1 MRQEFFT
8 NLEYYKV
15 FYYAAKFGS
24 LTAAA
29 EQLFLT
35 QPNVT
40 KTIRKLEEQLG
51 CTLFV
56 RTKRGVSLTQEGEL
70 LWSRVEPACRLLLTA
85 EQELEATRLLE
96 GGILRIAST
105 EMGFKTYVL
114 PALQRFTEDHPN
126 VKVMFYSALTGRILE
141 MLRTGAIDIAVL
153 HAPFDC
159 DDSMEMCPID
169 VCPEC
174 LAVGPRYSFLADRV
188 NRLEELQQYPFVSM
202 PEGSA
207 TKTYLSELFQRQ
219 GLTFEADIEVTTTE
233 LALQAVASNFGI
245 GILPWQLIGE
255 RVERGELFSVAL
267 PEELPGRDVF
277 ALTSRTIPVSVTAQ
291 AFLKDYMLCPEEGT
305 AQGSV

>member
-1 MRQEFFT
+1 MKREFFT

-15 FYYAAKFGS
+15 FYYVAKTGS

-40 KTIRKLEEQLG
+40 KTIRRLEEQLG

-56 RTKRGVSLTQEGEL
+56 RTKRGTALTNEGEI
-70 LWSRVEPACRLLLTA
+70 LWRRVEPACRLLLTA

-105 EMGFKTYVL
+105 EMGFRTYVL
-114 PALQRFTEDHPN
+114 PTLQRFTEDHPN

-141 MLRTGAIDIAVL
+141 MLRTGAIDIAIL
-153 HAPFDC
+153 HAPFDY
-159 DDSMEMCPID
+159 DESMEMYPID
-169 VCPEC
+169 VCAEC
-174 LAVGPRYSFLADRV
+174 LAVGPRYAFLADRV
-188 NRLEELQQYPFVSM
+188 NRLADLQNYPFVSM

-207 TKTYLSELFQRQ
+207 TKTYLSSLFQKQ

-233 LALQAVASNFGI
+233 LALQAVESNFGI
-245 GILPWQLIGE
+245 GILPWQLIRE
-255 RVERGELFSVAL
+255 RVEQGALYPVAL
-267 PEELPGRDVF
+267 TEELPLRDVY
-277 ALTSRTIPVSVTAQ
+277 ALTSRTIPVSVTAK
-291 AFLKDYMLCPEEGT
+291 AFLNDYMLKFASNQPG
-305 AQGSV
+305 Q

>member
-1 MRQEFFT
+1 MKQEFFT

-15 FYYAAKFGS
+15 FYYVAKFGS

-40 KTIRKLEEQLG
+40 KTIQKLEEQLG

-56 RTKRGVSLTQEGEL
+56 RTKRGVTLTNEGEI
-70 LWSRVEPACRLLLTA
+70 LWNRVEPACRLLLTA

-114 PALQRFTEDHPN
+114 PTLQRFTGDHPN
-126 VKVMFYSALTGRILE
+126 VKIMFYSALTGRILE
-141 MLRTGAIDIAVL
+141 MLRTGAIDIAIL
-153 HAPFDC
+153 HTPFDF
-159 DDSMEMCPID
+159 DDSMEMYPID

-174 LAVGPRYSFLADRV
+174 LAVGPRYAFLADKV
-188 NRLEELQQYPFVSM
+188 NQLADLQEFPFVSM

-207 TKTYLSELFQRQ
+207 TKTYLSNLFQKQ
-219 GLTFEADIEVTTTE
+219 GLLFEADIEVTTTE
-233 LALQAVASNFGI
+233 LALQAVESNFGI
-245 GILPWQLIGE
+245 GILPWQLIRE
-255 RVERGELFSVAL
+255 RVEQGSLYSVAL
-267 PEELPGRDVF
+267 TEELPGRDVF
-277 ALTSRTIPVSVTAQ
+277 ALTSKLIPTSVTAK
-291 AFLKDYMLCPEEGT
+291 AFLNDYMLKFE
-305 AQGSV
+305 AQQSEA

>member
-1 MRQEFFT
+1 MKKEFFT

-15 FYYAAKFGS
+15 FYYVAKTGS

-29 EQLFLT
+29 GQLFLT

-56 RTKRGVSLTQEGEL
+56 RTKRGVALTSEGEI
-70 LWSRVEPACRLLLTA
+70 LWNRVEPACRLLLTA

-105 EMGFKTYVL
+105 EMGFKTYAL

-141 MLRTGAIDIAVL
+141 MLRTGAIDIAIL
-153 HAPFDC
+153 HAPFEY
-159 DDSMEMCPID
+159 DDSMEMYPID

-174 LAVGPRYSFLADRV
+174 LAVGPRYAFLAEQT
-188 NRLEELQQYPFVSM
+188 NRLADLQGYPFVSM
-202 PEGSA
+202 PEGTA
-207 TKTYLSELFQRQ
+207 TKTYLSNLFQKQ
-219 GLTFEADIEVTTTE
+219 GADFEADIEVTTTE

-245 GILPWQLIGE
+245 GLLPYQLIRD
-255 RVERGELFSVAL
+255 RVERGELFAVAL
-267 PEELPGRDVF
+267 TEELPGRDVYV
-277 ALTSRTIPVSVTAQ
+277 LTSRTIPVSVTAK
-291 AFLKDYMLCPEEGT
+291 AFLNDYMLNQEG
-305 AQGSV
+305 

>member
-1 MRQEFFT
+1 MKKVFFT

-15 FYYAAKFGS
+15 FYYVAKTGS

-29 EQLFLT
+29 GQLFLT

-56 RTKRGVSLTQEGEL
+56 RTKRGVALTSEGEI
-70 LWSRVEPACRLLLTA
+70 LWNRVEPACRLLLTA
-85 EQELEATRLLE
+85 EQELEAARLLE

-114 PALQRFTEDHPN
+114 PALQRFTADHPN

-141 MLRTGAIDIAVL
+141 MLRTGAIDIAIL
-153 HAPFDC
+153 HAPFER
-159 DDSMEMCPID
+159 DDSMEMYPID

-174 LAVGPRYSFLADRV
+174 LAVGSRYAFLAEQV
-188 NRLEELQQYPFVSM
+188 NRLADLQRYPFVSM

-207 TKTYLSELFQRQ
+207 TKTYLSNLFRKQ
-219 GLTFEADIEVTTTE
+219 GVTFEADIEVTTTE

-245 GILPWQLIGE
+245 GLLPYQLIRE
-255 RVERGELFSVAL
+255 RIERGELFAVAL
-267 PEELPGRDVF
+267 TEELPGRDVYV
-277 ALTSRTIPVSVTAQ
+277 LTSRTIPVSVTAR
-291 AFLKDYMLCPEEGT
+291 AFLSEYMLNSEP
-305 AQGSV
+305 

>member
-1 MRQEFFT
+1 MKKEFFA

-15 FYYAAKFGS
+15 FYYVAKTGS

-40 KTIRKLEEQLG
+40 KTIQKLEEQLG
-51 CTLFV
+51 CALFV
-56 RTKRGVSLTQEGEL
+56 RTKRGVSLTNEGKI
-70 LWSRVEPACRLLLTA
+70 LWNRVEPACRLLLTA

-126 VKVMFYSALTGRILE
+126 VKVMFYNALTGRILE
-141 MLRTGAIDIAVL
+141 MLRTGAIDIAIL
-153 HAPFDC
+153 HAPFDY
-159 DDSMEMCPID
+159 DDSMEMYPID

-174 LAVGPRYSFLADRV
+174 LAVGPRYAFLAERV
-188 NRLEELQQYPFVSM
+188 NRLADLQKYPFVSM

-207 TKTYLSELFQRQ
+207 TKTYLSALFQKQ
-219 GLTFEADIEVTTTE
+219 GMTFEADIEVTTTE
-233 LALQAVASNFGI
+233 LALQAVASNLGI

-255 RVERGELFSVAL
+255 RVARGELFSVAL
-267 PEELPGRDVF
+267 TEELPGRDVC
-277 ALTSRTIPVSVTAQ
+277 ALTSRAIPVSVTAR
-291 AFLKDYMLCPEEGT
+291 AFLTDYMLNTSLE
-305 AQGSV
+305 Q

>member
-1 MRQEFFT
+1 MREEFFT

-15 FYYAAKFGS
+15 FYYVAKMGS

-56 RTKRGVSLTQEGEL
+56 RTKRGVSLTNEGEI
-70 LWSRVEPACRLLLTA
+70 LWNRVEPACRLLLAA

-114 PALQRFTEDHPN
+114 PTLQRFTEDHPN

-141 MLRTGAIDIAVL
+141 MLRTGAIDIAIL
-153 HAPFDC
+153 HTPFEH
-159 DDSMEMCPID
+159 DDSMEMYPID

-174 LAVGPRYSFLADRV
+174 LAVGPRYAFLAEQV
-188 NRLEELQQYPFVSM
+188 NRLADLQKYPFVSM

-207 TKTYLSELFQRQ
+207 TKTYLSNLFRKQ
-219 GLTFEADIEVTTTE
+219 GLAFEADIEVTTTE

-245 GILPWQLIGE
+245 GILPWQLIRE

-267 PEELPGRDVF
+267 PEELPGRDVYV
-277 ALTSRTIPVSVTAQ
+277 LTSRTIPVSVTAK
-291 AFLKDYMLCPEEGT
+291 AFLNDYMLKFVPLQE
-305 AQGSV
+305 